1 VRGELRAREP
11 ALTAVAAFWSERSG
25 IVDVAELLEALAR
38 DTRAHGGQLVLG
50 QRCTG
55 LRQAPQ
61 GWELWS
67 SSPAMPRRRSWRG
80 STSARAPW

>member
-1 VRGELRAREP
+1 M
-11 ALTAVAAFWSERSG
+11 LTAVAALWSERSG
-25 IVDVAELLEALAR
+25 VVDVAELLEALAR

-50 QRCTG
+50 QRCTR

-61 GWELWS
+61 GWALELEPS
-67 SSPAMPRRRSWRG
+67 DAAGAVIRG